1 MLEMDHVRKSL
12 AEPATRSV
20 VLKKLFLTLIS
31 MGFLRLVFSGGVNL
45 TPPLYI
51 SRRTNLISI

>member
-20 VLKKLFLTLIS
+20 VLKKLFLTLIK
-31 MGFLRLVFSGGVNL
+31 SGLFEISFFWGRQFN
-45 TPPLYI
+45 TPLFI
-51 SRRTNLISI
+51 FQEELI